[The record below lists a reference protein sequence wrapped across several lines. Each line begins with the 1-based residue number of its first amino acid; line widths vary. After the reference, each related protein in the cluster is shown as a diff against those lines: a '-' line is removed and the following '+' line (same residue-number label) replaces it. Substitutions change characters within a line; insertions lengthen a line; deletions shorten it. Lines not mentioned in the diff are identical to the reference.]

1 MSYLHCHSCSFSQ
14 DDYWS
19 ESGWNPVKAFQ
30 SDLDTL
36 INKDLDEEV
45 QVDSWWMKKEEN
57 GFKDYQKVTRR
68 DLVLYHLWQIQSR
81 VEYMVYRTPKE
92 LKEKNPERLC
102 PKCGK
107 KDLDED

>member
-1 MSYLHCHSCSFSQ
+1 MSYLHCHSCNFNQ

-19 ESGWNPVKAFQ
+19 EKGWNPVKSFE

-36 INKDLDEEV
+36 LNKDLDEIV
-45 QVDSWWMKKEEN
+45 KMDAVWLEEN
-57 GFKDYQKVTRR
+57 GYPKEGVTRR
-68 DLVLYHLWQIQSR
+68 ELVLYHLDQIKSR
-81 VEYMVYRTPKE
+81 IRKMVYRTPEE